1 MGFLFFLSK
10 REGRGGHKF
19 CCFFNSEGGVPSFI
33 RCERVAIFL
42 FLCFTHVYES
52 MCLGEYEGECFFFF
66 FEEKVFYCFF
76 YMGERVILCGFFF
89 F

>member
-1 MGFLFFLSK
+1 MMGFLFFLSK

-76 YMGERVILCGFFF
+76 FIWERE
-89 F
+89 